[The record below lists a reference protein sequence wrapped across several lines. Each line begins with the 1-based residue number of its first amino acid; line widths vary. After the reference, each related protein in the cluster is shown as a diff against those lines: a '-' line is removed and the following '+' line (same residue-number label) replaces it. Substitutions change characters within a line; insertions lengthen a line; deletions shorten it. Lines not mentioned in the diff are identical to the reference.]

1 MTTLSLSADAPFDDE
16 ESFLEFIGLN
26 EIAHQTIARFLQ
38 KFGIPIS
45 RVPLLASP
53 LSNSDWLLDH
63 WALHQA
69 EGRALGI
76 PVPDLSAVDFSDEQQ
91 YLDWMRSHAALHEA
105 ENLALGI
112 FT

>member
-1 MTTLSLSADAPFDDE
+1 MTTLSLSADAPFDDKE
-16 ESFLEFIGLN
+16 AFLEFIGLN

-45 RVPLLASP
+45 RVPLSESP

-63 WALHQA
+63 WTLHIA

-76 PVPDLSAVDFSDEQQ
+76 SVPDLSAVDFSDEQQ